1 MRWAGEAEA
10 VRRDLVMGVLLNAGT
25 GMPRFRKS
33 KAPSA
38 LALDGAFAPKFGMV
52 VMKEADPNSICRGL
66 SLTEAPHP
74 SILRSVLSNA
84 PWRSA
89 GI

>member
-1 MRWAGEAEA
+1 
-10 VRRDLVMGVLLNAGT
+10 
-25 GMPRFRKS
+25 MPRFRKS

-66 SLTEAPHP
+66 SLTEAALIF
-74 SILRSVLSNA
+74 SLVIGLMAAIGVFLSGFLADKNDLDVYGEVAGEILA
-84 PWRSA
+84 
-89 GI
+89 